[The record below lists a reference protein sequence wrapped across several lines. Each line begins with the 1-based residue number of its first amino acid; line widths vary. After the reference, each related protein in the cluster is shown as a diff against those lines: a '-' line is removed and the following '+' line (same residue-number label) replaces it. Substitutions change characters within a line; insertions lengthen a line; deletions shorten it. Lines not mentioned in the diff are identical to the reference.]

1 MDDGPALELLRWRAH
16 TPIFAPEK
24 IAETRPHYMLI
35 RPWNPKDAITARFA
49 FYRSWGAKFAVL
61 VPEVSII

>member
-1 MDDGPALELLRWRAH
+1 
-16 TPIFAPEK
+16 
-24 IAETRPHYMLI
+24 MLI